1 MKNLFIK
8 ALLIFSI
15 GFYAHNSF
23 SQEYNTF
30 EVRYQSNLRGDLTFI
45 GNNIVNRDGGT
56 SSTDPNDPYNNLSR
70 NFSSNSEFGGRFN
83 YNDYKDMRY
92 IDVDNDPTT
101 FSSSSA
107 TFSFPQANCNLI
119 RYAGLYWSATY
130 PRDESSDS
138 PGTPRQHPIDQI
150 KFRVPGSTYV
160 DITADE
166 ILFDG
171 LTNTD
176 LQANAPYACY
186 ADVTNLL
193 TALPNASGE
202 YTVANVPSSQG
213 VGIGNSLP
221 GGSAGGWTLIIVYE
235 NPNLKGRLI
244 STFDGFARV
253 TGTSLVNIPY
263 SGFETIPA
271 GQVEVS
277 LGVAA
282 LEGDYRISG
291 DGLSLEGTA
300 LGDPNPNHINPAS
313 NFFNSNITLNNAY
326 LPGRNPSSLN
336 TLGYDT
342 DIFQLSNASNSI
354 LGNSQTSATFTFS
367 TNGDQYYPF
376 FNSFNVEVIE
386 SNIVLEKRVE
396 DIGGNDITGA
406 GVNLGQL
413 LDYVL
418 TFENLGNDDATNY
431 TIRDVLPI
439 NVTLDTDY
447 LNNNLPNGI
456 SYVYDPTTRTVTFSV
471 SDNLVLENAPPESIR
486 MRVRVAQNCFDFIDA
501 CTDQIENIAFSTYQG
516 VTNTAVISD
525 DPSIT
530 QFDACGYIV
539 PGATNFLLD
548 NLENCDFSRTVQLC
562 GDDLILDSGNG
573 FDSYV
578 WYLDNNEDGLIDAG
592 DTVLNDGDPD
602 GDPSTLL
609 VIETG
614 VYIVDK
620 IIADPC
626 KGFQEIITVELFGA
640 TQSNPI
646 TALINDT
653 SNTVEGEIV
662 VCPNDGEELPQ
673 IFLCGLNDTEL
684 VQVNIPDADSIEWER
699 LDESSCGPTAPDC
712 PNRENSCIWNIVE
725 TGGDF
730 LASDAGQYRM
740 TINYTNG
747 CFSRFYFNI
756 FKNPLNPQYNSSD
769 IICNTPGNITVT
781 NMPVDYEFQLVD
793 VTGGNTLVPYNAS
806 PSFDIANNG
815 AYRVEMRQQGV
826 VDGCVFVLDNIGI
839 RNRDFQ
845 VNVTARDSD
854 CNGLGEIQISMLNVE
869 AQYYYQISQGGT
881 SVDTFGPS
889 INNDYT
895 FQNLNPGVYDV
906 QATTDDG
913 CLYTEQVEIF
923 DRTDLDVS
931 ASLTKNIDCT
941 EGVITVTGSG
951 GFPNPEYSYAIW
963 SYVDAMGTTQISY
976 PSVNDIPAGEYQTT
990 NDFFFANG
998 EEGEYQFIIV
1008 DGNLCSHVSNPV
1020 TIVVAPSIEYTTT
1033 QTDESCFGASNGS
1046 FQVNVTNSNGYSLS
1060 YTLEYPDGST
1070 ATNTSGLFTGL
1081 PQGVDYTLTITQTQG
1096 AISCDAQEIFTISG
1110 PPDSVS
1116 GTAVLVQELTCLQ
1129 NGIVEAQGTTGGVG
1143 PYEYSID
1150 GVNFVSGA
1158 GAETFTGLIDGT
1170 YAITIRDATGCTFV
1184 TNPITVDPVNP
1195 PTDLT
1200 FTATAPNCPA
1210 QTSNVTVTVIDGD
1223 APFLFEIISPS
1234 PISATSISGVTADFS
1249 NLSPN
1254 TYTFRVTDDK
1264 GCIYTEDFTINPVTP
1279 INVTGQL
1286 VENITCFND
1295 ADGAARFIVSNFN
1308 TDFDYSV
1315 AGPSSFSGSAE
1326 VNPSIDLT
1334 GLIDGAYTITVTDNE
1349 TNCTATANVTINGPP
1364 AALTLA
1370 ISETQPTCTTDGGVL
1385 LTASGGWG
1393 GNTFEITYPDGTTSF
1408 TNNTGSFNNLNQTG
1422 TFNVSVTDVNGCIV
1436 NDTFVLAS
1444 AVSPVLQLTP
1454 NDFCYD
1460 ATVGL
1465 TLTATISSGGDGNY
1479 QYNINGGSFDNN
1491 NIFTGLGP
1499 GTYTVEV
1506 RDGNNCTDS
1515 ETITINPELTVSA
1528 TASNII
1534 ACGTDALIDINAAG
1548 GDGNYV
1554 YAVVG
1559 DGVSPTPGNFSTT
1572 NPIAVTGA
1580 GDYDVYVRDASGGT
1594 GYCEAIFDIN
1604 VLQDSPVS
1612 ISVSNTPILCGGEAS
1627 STITITASGGEAPY
1641 QYSID
1646 DGTTYQPSNTFVNRG
1661 AGSYNIRVRDV
1672 NNCDVAEIYT
1682 ITEPLTLSASAGVS
1696 RLAQCNPGLGA
1707 EVRITN
1713 VIGGTSPYEYSF
1725 DGGVSYGNNS
1735 IGFLMSGTH
1744 SVFVRDSNL
1753 CSYQMSVTVNPEPSP
1768 PNVTTA
1774 VSYEDCDGD
1783 GTITVT
1789 TDSTSFD
1796 YTYELDGNS
1805 NTPPTSNVFTEPP
1818 GNYTVRVNY
1827 TSNVPPSPSVLLLE
1841 NFGTGPNTSITEIDA
1856 TYYCYE
1862 PQNGSTA
1869 VCNSANGRINDLE
1882 YSVTQVISNPF
1893 GTWLSPNDASL
1904 IPNGRFLAVNV
1915 GDPGV
1920 NTIVY
1925 AKRNIE
1931 VIPNRDLEISLAVF
1945 NLLRNGTSGLDPD
1958 ILIELVDGGGTVIA
1972 SGTTGL
1978 VPKNNGVNDW
1988 FRPPPI
1994 ALNPGANTNIDIV
2007 IRTVASGNNG
2017 NDIAIDDI
2025 QAVQIPEVCS
2035 GSVDVPVT
2043 IDPGNAFGANII
2055 AFDNISCNSG
2065 NDGSISFE
2073 VENFGTTGFQYQING
2088 GGFSAA
2094 QTTPTTVVIN
2104 GLTAGAYTIDIR
2116 DDSDNFCSI
2125 VLSQTLSEPTPVIA
2139 SAVLTSPMTCTNG
2152 AVITASASGGTPN
2165 YRYQLEDNGGA
2176 IIAGYDFTANG
2187 TNPVFSGLSAGDYIV
2202 RAQDVNGCFDVID
2215 APITVVDNDNI
2226 AFDVIPTACYS
2237 GNNDGAI
2244 QVNVTA
2250 GNGDYQFSINGGAW
2264 ISPTPSSATT
2274 HTFSN
2279 LSEGSY
2285 TIDVRD
2291 GFGCTG
2297 TQQTVDINPQLT
2309 ATVSLNNDLTCLVD
2323 ATITVT
2329 ATGGSGTYSYEWSN
2343 DGGTTFFAT
2352 NFVGSL
2358 FTTNTFG
2365 AFVFRVT
2372 DTTTPTA
2379 CSIVTAPVTITEAET
2394 PEITTVNPTHIL
2406 CNGLSTGALDVV
2418 INTAIGRPPYTI
2430 EVIETNSSTNYGS
2443 QTAGLPAGD
2452 YEITIT
2458 DDKGCVSSPFPITI
2472 SQPDLITYDIN
2483 LQPITCDA
2491 LGGGTNPGS
2500 ITVENLTGGTAE
2512 YTYYLTGNNGFSD
2525 SYLTSS
2531 GGEDYTFNI
2540 LEFGIYEVD
2549 VVDGNGCSV
2558 VTTNIIAS
2566 PPNDLDIDVSAIT
2579 ASCAAG
2585 GTATVTVSSA
2595 VGSGNY
2601 QFAIL
2606 ETYAA
2611 PYSTTY
2617 IGPDTP
2623 GGDTA
2628 TFTNLTPGITYTFVV
2643 FDGTTMCYYFETADA
2658 PINSPSNMTV
2668 TSLVEA
2674 NITCTGAADGNVTFT
2689 FDNYDAT
2696 ATSVDYEIFNAQ
2708 SNVTTGF
2715 TGSAFVNPPAGPITI
2730 NNFATLGQ
2738 GVYYILLYE
2747 RGGVNDGCSISSPDF
2762 TITQS
2767 SNLLQ
2772 VTASSPTND
2781 NCNVNAGVITATAQ
2795 FGTAPYEF
2803 QYLLATDPAPT
2814 AASPGWVSTTTVNV
2828 ESGNYTVYVKDANDC
2843 IQSDNVTVLLDE
2855 TPDISLAIVDE
2866 CVDQGTFEILVTL
2879 NNPGSALAP
2888 FQLSLNGGANQ
2899 NITFNASN
2907 QYTITGVNSGLGQTV
2922 AVTDLNGC
2930 SSIET
2935 IDIQT
2940 PLQFNVLQTVSLDC
2954 EPGAAANAEIEIS
2967 VLSGSGNYEY
2977 QIDGPG
2983 ANDQARAILPSN
2995 PFTWTG
3001 AAAAGAYNITVFDL
3015 GTTPPNCF
3023 ETISIDVPLAELPN
3037 FNETHRDVTCNG
3049 GADGSITLTEIFNG
3063 ASPITFTLTPMPAGV
3078 VLNGNIFENLP
3089 AGTYSVRGT
3098 GVNSCFDDIFNIQIT
3113 EPNAITN
3120 IATSVVQFT
3129 CAMGNLANNAS
3140 ISISSANGG
3149 SSNFVRYR
3157 FYRTDDP
3164 LTVPVEADVDVQDS
3178 SNDAY
3183 IETNPIGGYYAIE
3196 VYDDNGCSGVAYERI
3211 NPFDEL
3217 ISAFAVIT
3225 NPLSCDPG
3233 TDGEITI
3240 TVASTNNDP
3249 TRFEYSIDNGVTWQ
3263 NTGTH
3268 TNPEIFTNLDAGTY
3282 NFRVRHIDTGC
3293 VISTSETI
3301 ISPNTFTIDVNVI
3314 NDAVCFGTQTGQV
3327 TFELVDATYSGPIEW
3342 EIFDTNGTP
3351 TNTADD
3357 ISVDSDTF
3365 ANNGPTLPISLL
3377 AGSYYVEVT
3386 QANFPQCANTEA
3398 FTIAGPSADIS
3409 GATQITA
3416 ITCAGND
3423 GAIEIINV
3431 AGGWGGYRY
3440 YASTT
3445 PNPDP
3450 NDVSN
3455 YSISP
3460 LFDNL
3465 VSGTYEI
3472 WIIDQNGCAEQL
3484 TSETLADPTP
3494 IIADLQIN
3502 NYNCVNLQGQIEVVG
3517 VPSMNPITGG
3527 QGSNYTYQLIRN
3539 GSNIGSPQNTTLFS
3553 GLGAGSYEVYII
3565 DQWGCDTT
3573 VGPVVLNDV
3582 MTATAEVIKSI
3593 DCTVDP
3599 GGHITINVNGGS
3611 SNLEYQVT
3619 YPISGSI
3626 VTQNNGVFTGLT
3638 EAGEYIFNITDLD
3651 TATPCTL
3658 EIRQSLDA
3666 PATISFDTPT
3676 IVDVSC
3682 FGGSD
3687 GSVTIN
3693 LTPQAP
3699 GVNDNP
3705 TYTYNLYDGGGAPL
3719 AGPQNSPTFTDLAF
3733 GTYQIEAVSGRG
3745 CQDIM
3750 NVSIGQPNAL
3760 TVTASATPFACS
3772 PSNAVTASTLTITA
3786 FDGTAPYLYSI
3797 DNANFQTSNTFDI
3810 VDTGVNQTIQVFVED
3825 ANGCTATNT
3834 VSIATI
3840 NVFTVAISQTA
3851 AINCANP
3858 EEILLTV
3865 TDNGNGANTYTYE
3878 LLPIGNPDGTLTG
3891 TPTAV
3896 TAVFELTTPGSYTFR
3911 VTDNNTGC
3919 YVDTTS
3925 YTISP
3930 FDTVDVTATATA
3942 AVSCFGDSSGAL
3954 QINVTGYS
3962 GAYDYEVFTQAGASV
3977 VTGSGNTS
3985 SNPHDIPN
3993 ITGGNYFVRLTQT
4006 ENPFCVEDSNM
4017 IQVLSPDSIL
4027 DATPTEVA
4035 NVTCTN
4041 DQGEIE
4047 ISPQGGYVPYDIV
4060 LTNTTTSQSYSM
4072 SDVVSHIFTGLSA
4085 GDYTIQITD
4094 DNDCTI
4100 NRNLTLT
4107 PPIPISTD
4115 ISAAPALLD
4124 CYGDNDATV
4133 SAINV
4138 INGQGVYLYQL
4149 NTYDATGTNIMV
4161 TSGPQ
4166 TSPDFDGLGAGI
4178 YSITVSDGW
4187 SCGLE
4192 TTQVTISEPEEVRAS
4207 LIQVNP
4213 LTCNSQAQLELTATG
4228 GTAPYQYSTD
4238 NSNWNPMT
4246 GGNSHTFSV
4255 GAGVYQYYV
4264 IDANGCEANISN
4276 QISVDAIPP
4285 LTIAIDDSAAII
4297 NCAGESSA
4305 IIIANVTG
4313 GLGDY
4318 SYELFDDAALT
4329 NSIAGPQ
4336 TNNSF
4341 SGLSAGNYF
4350 IRVTSQ
4356 DCIAVEAVSPIAEP
4370 VPLQVDSQEFTDIS
4384 CAGEEDGT
4392 ITVNVSGGT
4401 GQILYA
4407 LSPNLNR
4414 FDVENTFTDLAS
4426 GIYDVIAQD
4435 ERGCFI
4441 PFQFTISAPN
4451 PIDVTAVNVLNE
4463 ICAGS
4468 EDGSI
4473 EITIAGGTAPYRTSL
4488 NSNEDADF
4496 VSGQLQFS
4504 DLAAGTHVIFV
4515 RDANNCGENIIV
4527 EIEPGVNLNATV
4539 TPVYDCVGNN
4549 TDNYIQVDL
4558 VDGIVADEVLYALN
4572 STDLADMQ
4580 LTPDFTNVPP
4590 GDHYLTI
4597 AHSNGCVNTVDFSI
4611 TNFEPLSLFLEQNN
4625 INEITAI
4632 AEGGLEN
4639 YTFYFDGQNN
4649 GSENTYFVN
4658 RTDTFTVRVIDE
4670 NGCEVSAEIFIE
4682 FIDIEIPTFFTPNG
4696 DGTSDTFIPE
4706 NLEAFPDTL
4715 IIIFDRYG
4723 RELYRMRY
4731 GDTGW
4736 DGTYQGTGLP
4746 TGDYWYVI
4754 KLKGEND
4761 DREFVGHFTL
4771 YR

>member
-130 PRDESSDS
+130 PRDESSD
-138 PGTPRQHPIDQI
+138 PVGTPRQHPIDQI

-253 TGTSLVNIPY
+253 TGTSSVNIPY

-386 SNIVLEKRVE
+386 PIIVLEKRVE

-418 TFENLGNDDATNY
+418 SFENLGNDDATNY

-626 KGFQEIITVELFGA
+626 KGFQEIITVELFGT

-781 NMPVDYEFQLVD
+781 NMPADYEFQLVD

-1033 QTDESCFGASNGS
+1033 QTDESCFGATNGS
-1046 FQVNVTNSNGYSLS
+1046 FQINVTNSNGYSLS

-1070 ATNTSGLFTGL
+1070 LSNTSGLFTGL

-1200 FTATAPNCPA
+1200 FAATAPNCPA

-1326 VNPSIDLT
+1326 VNPAIDLT

-1612 ISVSNTPILCGGEAS
+1612 ISVANTPILCGGEAS

-1646 DGTTYQPSNTFVNRG
+1646 DGTNYQPSNTFVNRG

-1796 YTYELDGNS
+1796 YTYELNGTA
-1805 NTPPTSNVFTEPP
+1805 NTPDTSNIFTDVPP
-1818 GNYTVRVNY
+1818 GDHTITVNY
-1827 TSNVPPSPSVLLLE
+1827 ITNVPVPPSILLE
-1841 NFGTGPNTSITEIDA
+1841 ETFGSGTNTAITEIDPV
-1856 TYYCYE
+1856 YCYE
-1862 PQNGSTA
+1862 PQDGSTSSCPA
-1869 VCNSANGRINDLE
+1869 FGTNPFIQDGE
-1882 YSVTQVISNPF
+1882 YSVTQSIDNLYTGWVN
-1893 GTWLSPNDASL
+1893 PNDHTGNA
-1904 IPNGRFLAVNV
+1904 NGRYLAINV
-1915 GDPGV
+1915 GGVAGV
-1920 NTIVY
+1920 NGIIY

-1931 VIPNRDLEISLAVF
+1931 VIANRDVTISLWAF
-1945 NLLRNGTSGLDPD
+1945 NIIENNPSYSGLGDPSVE
-1958 ILIELVDGGGTVIA
+1958 IQLVDSSGSIIA
-1972 SGTTGL
+1972 STTTSNI
-1978 VPKNNGVNDW
+1978 PKNNNANDW
-1988 FRPPPI
+1988 HNYSVV
-1994 ALNPGANTNIDIV
+1994 LNPGANNNLDIV
-2007 IRTVASGNNG
+2007 IRTNSAVING

-2025 QAVQIPEVCS
+2025 TALQQPENCP
-2035 GSVDVPVT
+2035 GSISVPVSIEAGREFMAAIT
-2043 IDPGNAFGANII
+2043 SSENA
-2055 AFDNISCNSG
+2055 DCNGVS
-2065 NDGSISFE
+2065 NASISFE
-2073 VENFGTTGFQYQING
+2073 VENFGASGFQYQING
-2088 GGFSAA
+2088 GGFSPA
-2094 QTTPTTVVIN
+2094 QTTPTTVVLN
-2104 GLTAGAYTIDIR
+2104 GLSAGTYTIEVR
-2116 DDSDNFCSI
+2116 DDSDNSCSV
-2125 VLSQTLSEPTPVIA
+2125 VLNQTLSEPPPLAVSNLLTQPTCTTDGSVIISVSGGTGGYTYEIEQPDSTVLGPQTSDTFNNLAQYGLHTITVIDAAGCTVTDSFTTIMPSNPTA
-2139 SAVLTSPMTCTNG
+2139 SIDATSDLCYNAATGATIVVNASGGVSPYFYSINGGPQLSSNSFSGLVPGNYTFTVTDSFGCTDDVVMDIEPEVTANLVLTKDIDCTASPDAVLTLSVNGGYTTYTYEINSNGGGYTSYTGGLPYTTMTPGTYQFRVTDNQGCTAETNIVTVTAPVNPQATVVVTDPACNGDSNGIIEINVNTNFGIAPYEYSFNGSPFTSQTVYPGLAAGTYSYTVRDAGACTFTDTVTLTNPAVFTANVTPFDVTCGGSGDVPGRIEIDIPVGSGGAPNFTYTLYDNLNNIVPTTGPNPIVNTPNTNITFDGLSFGDYYVRIIDANGCEFYQNPVRILASPYLSVNSSITVDCATGGTVELISSGGSGDYNFTIYGLGTGPTSEVTGPGVNEETATFTGLNTGQDYIFQVIDNITGCSSFVEETIPALSAITVVPDPTVNDVTCNGDTDGSITFQIQDYDGTVTDINYEIRESLTNTPLGG
-2152 AVITASASGGTPN
+2152 AYSGTVAGPSGPGPTPSLTINNIPAGDYVLYFEEATSPFCSNTYEFRILEPNPVTLGLIAQNTGNCGEDANVTVLASGGDGTFIYAFVEDGVVPIASDYSPSN
-2165 YRYQLEDNGGA
+2165 YAELDPS
-2176 IIAGYDFTANG
+2176 
-2187 TNPVFSGLSAGDYIV
+2187 TNTDW
-2202 RAQDVNGCFDVID
+2202 DVHVLDGNGCLGPILDITIADDPEPVISGVVTNQCSAPEGSFNIEITLDVVGIGPYD
-2215 APITVVDNDNI
+2215 I
-2226 AFDVIPTACYS
+2226 
-2237 GNNDGAI
+2237 
-2244 QVNVTA
+2244 
-2250 GNGDYQFSINGGAW
+2250 SINGGAFQ
-2264 ISPTPSSATT
+2264 STTLTNVGDTYQYSGLSS
-2274 HTFSN
+2274 
-2279 LSEGSY
+2279 GSY
-2285 TIDVRD
+2285 TFALRDVNTCGNSVVLDVLPPPSITATVTVQPSCLGGDGEIVITPYGGSGAYLYELFDSSSNSVSGGPQAVPIFTGLNVDSYTAYVYDQILTGCDASVMIATEVPQAVIFTTSSTDVMCFGDTDGTIAANLDASMNNPPYTYQLFDNTGLIPQTGIQTSNIFTGLAANSYVVRVYSGRACQFD
-2291 GFGCTG
+2291 VIETVGGPTAISNVNASVVGFGCTSG
-2297 TQQTVDINPQLT
+2297 NNP
-2309 ATVSLNNDLTCLVD
+2309 NN
-2323 ATITVT
+2323 ATITIDNT
-2329 ATGGSGTYSYEWSN
+2329 AITGGSGTYVLYEFIN
-2343 DGGTTFFAT
+2343 D
-2352 NFVGSL
+2352 
-2358 FTTNTFG
+2358 
-2365 AFVFRVT
+2365 
-2372 DTTTPTA
+2372 
-2379 CSIVTAPVTITEAET
+2379 
-2394 PEITTVNPTHIL
+2394 
-2406 CNGLSTGALDVV
+2406 
-2418 INTAIGRPPYTI
+2418 
-2430 EVIETNSSTNYGS
+2430 
-2443 QTAGLPAGD
+2443 Q
-2452 YEITIT
+2452 
-2458 DDKGCVSSPFPITI
+2458 
-2472 SQPDLITYDIN
+2472 
-2483 LQPITCDA
+2483 
-2491 LGGGTNPGS
+2491 
-2500 ITVENLTGGTAE
+2500 
-2512 YTYYLTGNNGFSD
+2512 
-2525 SYLTSS
+2525 
-2531 GGEDYTFNI
+2531 
-2540 LEFGIYEVD
+2540 
-2549 VVDGNGCSV
+2549 
-2558 VTTNIIAS
+2558 
-2566 PPNDLDIDVSAIT
+2566 
-2579 ASCAAG
+2579 
-2585 GTATVTVSSA
+2585 GTATVADDV
-2595 VGSGNY
+2595 VEQSGN
-2601 QFAIL
+2601 
-2606 ETYAA
+2606 
-2611 PYSTTY
+2611 
-2617 IGPDTP
+2617 
-2623 GGDTA
+2623 
-2628 TFTNLTPGITYTFVV
+2628 N
-2643 FDGTTMCYYFETADA
+2643 
-2658 PINSPSNMTV
+2658 
-2668 TSLVEA
+2668 
-2674 NITCTGAADGNVTFT
+2674 NI
-2689 FDNYDAT
+2689 
-2696 ATSVDYEIFNAQ
+2696 
-2708 SNVTTGF
+2708 
-2715 TGSAFVNPPAGPITI
+2715 
-2730 NNFATLGQ
+2730 
-2738 GVYYILLYE
+2738 
-2747 RGGVNDGCSISSPDF
+2747 
-2762 TITQS
+2762 
-2767 SNLLQ
+2767 
-2772 VTASSPTND
+2772 
-2781 NCNVNAGVITATAQ
+2781 
-2795 FGTAPYEF
+2795 
-2803 QYLLATDPAPT
+2803 
-2814 AASPGWVSTTTVNV
+2814 
-2828 ESGNYTVYVKDANDC
+2828 
-2843 IQSDNVTVLLDE
+2843 
-2855 TPDISLAIVDE
+2855 
-2866 CVDQGTFEILVTL
+2866 
-2879 NNPGSALAP
+2879 
-2888 FQLSLNGGANQ
+2888 
-2899 NITFNASN
+2899 
-2907 QYTITGVNSGLGQTV
+2907 
-2922 AVTDLNGC
+2922 
-2930 SSIET
+2930 
-2935 IDIQT
+2935 
-2940 PLQFNVLQTVSLDC
+2940 
-2954 EPGAAANAEIEIS
+2954 
-2967 VLSGSGNYEY
+2967 
-2977 QIDGPG
+2977 
-2983 ANDQARAILPSN
+2983 
-2995 PFTWTG
+2995 
-3001 AAAAGAYNITVFDL
+3001 
-3015 GTTPPNCF
+3015 
-3023 ETISIDVPLAELPN
+3023 
-3037 FNETHRDVTCNG
+3037 
-3049 GADGSITLTEIFNG
+3049 
-3063 ASPITFTLTPMPAGV
+3063 
-3078 VLNGNIFENLP
+3078 
-3089 AGTYSVRGT
+3089 
-3098 GVNSCFDDIFNIQIT
+3098 
-3113 EPNAITN
+3113 
-3120 IATSVVQFT
+3120 
-3129 CAMGNLANNAS
+3129 
-3140 ISISSANGG
+3140 
-3149 SSNFVRYR
+3149 
-3157 FYRTDDP
+3157 
-3164 LTVPVEADVDVQDS
+3164 
-3178 SNDAY
+3178 Y
-3183 IETNPIGGYYAIE
+3183 IETDNAGGTYIIN
-3196 VYDDNGCSGVAYERI
+3196 VYDDNGCVGSTTATI
-3211 NPFDEL
+3211 QPFDGL
-3217 ISAFAVIT
+3217 LSAAAAIT
-3225 NPLSCDPG
+3225 NPLSCSPG

-3699 GVNDNP
+3699 GINDNP

-3750 NVSIGQPNAL
+3750 NVSIGQPDAL

-3797 DNANFQTSNTFDI
+3797 DNANFQTSNSFDI

-3911 VTDNNTGC
+3911 VTDNDTGC

-4107 PPIPISTD
+4107 PPIPISAD

-4350 IRVTSQ
+4350 IRVISQ

-4407 LSPNLNR
+4407 ISPNLNR

-4558 VDGIVADEVLYALN
+4558 EDGIVADEVLYALN
-4572 STDLADMQ
+4572 STNPADMQ

-4658 RTDTFTVRVIDE
+4658 RTDTFTVTVIDE